1 MEVCLKNTFTSI
13 ETYLRKDQLTLWNL
27 WKATGKIPC
36 DRVKP

>member
-1 MEVCLKNTFTSI
+1 MEICKKNLYTSI
-13 ETYLRKDQLTLWNL
+13 ETVLRADQLTLWNI